1 MGLAGGTPRV
11 EALARPPLPRSSAGT
26 ERFRPQGGGVQLSL
40 TVRSRKLPAGQ
51 SGLRGVTQTPPRP
64 GCQGTEKPKLG
75 VHASVVHVRECLCTC
90 VRAAAS
96 VWSV

>member
-40 TVRSRKLPAGQ
+40 TVRSRKLP
-51 SGLRGVTQTPPRP
+51 SLRESRQRTNPSQLVGVD
-64 GCQGTEKPKLG
+64 
-75 VHASVVHVRECLCTC
+75 SVE
-90 VRAAAS
+90 
-96 VWSV
+96 